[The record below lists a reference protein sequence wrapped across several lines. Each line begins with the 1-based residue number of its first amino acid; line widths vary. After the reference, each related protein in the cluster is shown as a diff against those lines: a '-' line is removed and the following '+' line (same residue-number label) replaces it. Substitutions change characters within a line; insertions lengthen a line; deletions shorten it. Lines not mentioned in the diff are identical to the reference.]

1 MEGSTAVTTLS
12 GAFADLDLSVISDSL
27 LEITPIALGVII
39 PILAIRKAIGFLS
52 GAIQGA

>member
-1 MEGSTAVTTLS
+1 MEDTAVTTLS